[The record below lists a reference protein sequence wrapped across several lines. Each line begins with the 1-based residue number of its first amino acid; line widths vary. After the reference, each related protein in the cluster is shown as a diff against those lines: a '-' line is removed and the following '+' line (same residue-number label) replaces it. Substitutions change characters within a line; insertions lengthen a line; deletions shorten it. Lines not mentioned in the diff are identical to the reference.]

1 MSCFQPALFSIYIS
15 DMQYLYIQYHRYIDA
30 RRGKM
35 KEKRSAFLIQMIEH
49 IGHSYYQLR
58 CVRKPKKQL
67 FLLLQE
73 IDPLQHLDNQQQ
85 IPLVQKERLYA
96 YITRFSH
103 VAYRFRLTKSDLS
116 EIRLLVVDEN
126 KQSNH
131 P

>member
-73 IDPLQHLDNQQQ
+73 
-85 IPLVQKERLYA
+85 VR
-96 YITRFSH
+96 S
-103 VAYRFRLTKSDLS
+103 LTTGS
-116 EIRLLVVDEN
+116 
-126 KQSNH
+126 
-131 P
+131 

>member
-1 MSCFQPALFSIYIS
+1 
-15 DMQYLYIQYHRYIDA
+15 
-30 RRGKM
+30 M

-85 IPLVQKERLYA
+85 IPLVQKECLYA
-96 YITRFSH
+96 YITRFSY

>member
-15 DMQYLYIQYHRYIDA
+15 DMQYLYIQYHRYIAA

-73 IDPLQHLDNQQQ
+73 
-85 IPLVQKERLYA
+85 VR
-96 YITRFSH
+96 S
-103 VAYRFRLTKSDLS
+103 LTTGS
-116 EIRLLVVDEN
+116 
-126 KQSNH
+126 
-131 P
+131 